1 MKKRIRMTLS
11 FLCLLTLLF
20 ALPGMTLSVAAE
32 TEAEGQAETYT
43 APADGAD
50 TSDGIAA
57 PLSEEGQPVADMPAV
72 SAADNTQNSA
82 SPSPADPAAPS
93 DGQNPTDAVAQAG
106 GSAEKTTFSGLL
118 VRFFGDNCAELLSG
132 LTLVSSLCIALL
144 FKKGLLPALASALK
158 GVAGQVDRGM
168 EEMNAAGQKLTG
180 AAGQAMQRFT
190 AAVSPTMEKMAL
202 VADRAEEMAD
212 RLTELEAALRQ
223 SDDSRT
229 RAETVLRAQMDMF
242 YRFFMSVNLPQ
253 YQKDALGE
261 TYAKINTLLGGEV
274 PHEDPQSEG

>member
-1 MKKRIRMTLS
+1 MKKRTILTLS

-20 ALPGMTLSVAAE
+20 ALPGLTLAVAAE
-32 TEAEGQAETYT
+32 TDADGQAETYT
-43 APADGAD
+43 APADRAD
-50 TSDGIAA
+50 ASDDMTA
-57 PLSEEGQPVADMPAV
+57 PTTEDGQAGQDMPALPSAENTENGV
-72 SAADNTQNSA
+72 SPLPT
-82 SPSPADPAAPS
+82 DPAAVS
-93 DGQNPTDAVAQAG
+93 DGQSPTEAVVQEG
-106 GSAEKTTFSGLL
+106 GSAEKTTFSDLL

-168 EEMNAAGQKLTG
+168 EEMNAVGQKLTG
-180 AAGQAMQRFT
+180 EAGQAMQRFT

-261 TYAKINTLLGGEV
+261 TYARINALLGGEV
-274 PHEDPQSEG
+274 SHEDPQPEG

>member
-1 MKKRIRMTLS
+1 MKKRICMTLS
-11 FLCLLTLLF
+11 FLCLLMLLF
-20 ALPGMTLSVAAE
+20 ALPGMTLPVAAE
-32 TEAEGQAETYT
+32 TEAEGQDETCT
-43 APADGAD
+43 APADGSD
-50 TSDGIAA
+50 TSDSTAA
-57 PLSEEGQPVADMPAV
+57 LLSEEGQAAADMPSLP
-72 SAADNTQNSA
+72 SADSA
-82 SPSPADPAAPS
+82 ENDGSPSPADPAAPS
-93 DGQNPTDAVAQAG
+93 DEQNPTDAVGQAG
-106 GSAEKTTFSGLL
+106 DLTEKTTVSGLL

-168 EEMNAAGQKLTG
+168 QEMNAVGQKLTG
-180 AAGQAMQRFT
+180 ETGLAMQRFT

-223 SDDSRT
+223 SDDSRA

-261 TYAKINTLLGGEV
+261 TYAGINALLGGEV
-274 PHEDPQSEG
+274 PHEDPKSEG